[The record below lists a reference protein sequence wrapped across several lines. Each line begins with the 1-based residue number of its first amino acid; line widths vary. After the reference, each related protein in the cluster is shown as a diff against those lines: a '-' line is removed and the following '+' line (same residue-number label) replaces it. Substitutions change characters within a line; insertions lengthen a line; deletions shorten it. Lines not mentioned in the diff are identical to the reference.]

1 MLTKAFDDA
10 LLLAS
15 ELHRTQTRKGTGLA
29 YLSHL
34 LSVAALVLEDGGD
47 EEEAMAALL
56 HDAIEDQGD
65 KISAD
70 EIERR
75 FGRRVRELVVA
86 CTDTPEDHAG
96 GEKSEWRT
104 RKLAY
109 LERVRRGT
117 EPNRVSLA
125 DKVHNARSILR
136 DHQTLGEAVWRR
148 FSQDKE
154 RTLWYYRSLVAAY
167 RTAGATGFL
176 VDELD
181 RVVTELEARS
191 GRSAS

>member
-1 MLTKAFDDA
+1 
-10 LLLAS
+10 
-15 ELHRTQTRKGTGLA
+15 
-29 YLSHL
+29 
-34 LSVAALVLEDGGD
+34 VAALVLEDGGD

-96 GEKSEWRT
+96 GEKAEWRT

-136 DHQTLGEAVWRR
+136 DQQTLGEAVWRR